1 MFVTNWEARRG
12 RVVNS
17 VVLGL
22 AGTDAAVCG
31 GDDVLA
37 HSTDTGDLATVEE
50 TLRIL
55 LDGVG
60 TLEVV

>member
-1 MFVTNWEARRG
+1 M
-12 RVVNS
+12 VNS